1 MDGAGQGVQVVG
13 DTRAQ
18 ERRGEQSVQV
28 STLAV
33 TFCEM
38 FKCGGLGAGC
48 ELGEGSE
55 LRSSWKEFLFLE
67 VLTEQLPYVRLLC

>member
-13 DTRAQ
+13 DTRTQ
-18 ERRGEQSVQV
+18 ERGGEQSVQV

-33 TFCEM
+33 M

-48 ELGEGSE
+48 ECGVGGGYRALELLEGSS
-55 LRSSWKEFLFLE
+55 LSGGSR
-67 VLTEQLPYVRLLC
+67 